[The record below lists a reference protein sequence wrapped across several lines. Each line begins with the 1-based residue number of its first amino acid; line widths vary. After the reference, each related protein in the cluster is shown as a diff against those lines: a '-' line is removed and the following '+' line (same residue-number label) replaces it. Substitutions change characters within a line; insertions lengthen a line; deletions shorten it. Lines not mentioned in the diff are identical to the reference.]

1 MRENLYFSNYTHN
14 NQKIHSFPALLHN
27 GRYFVNEILSLLIS
41 NILGLAYYI
50 GKSPPFS
57 RSRQVLYTKNVC
69 LHFENLFMFFVNIEN
84 QNGSVNLLE
93 KTFGDFD
100 SFGQKF
106 RYKISENLYSYSIAI
121 NIFFWTF
128 YIFGYIFVLT
138 GRTGTSPSSSSSTST
153 SEIS

>member
-1 MRENLYFSNYTHN
+1 
-14 NQKIHSFPALLHN
+14 
-27 GRYFVNEILSLLIS
+27 
-41 NILGLAYYI
+41 
-50 GKSPPFS
+50 
-57 RSRQVLYTKNVC
+57 
-69 LHFENLFMFFVNIEN
+69 MFFVNIEN
-84 QNGSVNLLE
+84 QNGSVNLLK